1 MLIEGSALTLSQG
14 TGIATYARNLNEA
27 VRAAGYSTSVL
38 VNVRTPLDRRDP
50 TLNEISFFDAIPT
63 RSSTFAQ
70 QLPLTQRLRGIG
82 RRLIGSPFGIKATE
96 LRRSGLVVDFAPP
109 VVTGFDHMYGALHL
123 MEAAHNHFVRYGRRA
138 KLRMTENISLFH
150 ATRPI
155 ALCLAGCPNIYTVHD
170 IIPLRLPFTTLTGK
184 RYFLQ
189 LMRHLCKTAD
199 HIVTVSE
206 HSRRDIMQFF
216 GVSEDRV
223 TNTYQAINIPRRF
236 LDTSLDQVA
245 GMIANA
251 FELDYEDYFLFVGAI
266 EPKKNLS
273 RLIDAYAASGTK
285 RPLVI
290 AGGLGWQYESDVEKI
305 KDERFLRYQLAQNVI
320 SPRRQIRHLSYVPFE
335 QLVALIRGARAL
347 LFPSLYEGFGLPVLE
362 AMQLGAPVMTSNV
375 ASLPEVAG
383 DAAVLVD
390 PLDIGDMARAI
401 KTLDDDGDL
410 RAELRARGRE
420 RALRFSPEKYRERV
434 TELYRRL
441 LG

>member
-1 MLIEGSALTLSQG
+1 
-14 TGIATYARNLNEA
+14 
-27 VRAAGYSTSVL
+27 
-38 VNVRTPLDRRDP
+38 
-50 TLNEISFFDAIPT
+50 
-63 RSSTFAQ
+63 
-70 QLPLTQRLRGIG
+70 
-82 RRLIGSPFGIKATE
+82 
-96 LRRSGLVVDFAPP
+96 
-109 VVTGFDHMYGALHL
+109 
-123 MEAAHNHFVRYGRRA
+123 
-138 KLRMTENISLFH
+138 
-150 ATRPI
+150 
-155 ALCLAGCPNIYTVHD
+155 
-170 IIPLRLPFTTLTGK
+170 
-184 RYFLQ
+184 
-189 LMRHLCKTAD
+189 
-199 HIVTVSE
+199 
-206 HSRRDIMQFF
+206 MQFF

-236 LDTSLDQVA
+236 LDTSLDQVT

-305 KDERFLRYQLAQNVI
+305 NDERFLRYQLTGNVI
-320 SPRRQIRHLSYVPFE
+320 SPRRRIRHLSYVPFE